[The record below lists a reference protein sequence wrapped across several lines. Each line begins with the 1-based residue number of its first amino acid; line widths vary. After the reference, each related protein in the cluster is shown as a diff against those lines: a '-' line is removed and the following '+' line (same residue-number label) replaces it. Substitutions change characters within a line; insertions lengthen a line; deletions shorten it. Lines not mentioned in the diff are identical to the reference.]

1 MNEKV
6 LHTLEY
12 DKIIDMLT
20 EQASSP
26 LGKAKC
32 AKILPLND
40 LKRIEHLQEET
51 EDAVSRVLRLGRIS
65 FTGVKD
71 LYYGIH
77 SLTLGVALSQS
88 ELLNI
93 AGLCECSARVR
104 KYGEKPSEDEKDDSL
119 TGFFE
124 RIEPLTALE
133 KEIRR
138 CIVSEEE
145 IADDASSE
153 LKKIRR
159 AQVNC
164 GEKIHTQLNK
174 MVSTTYRTYLQDAV
188 ITMRN
193 NRYCIPVKSEY
204 KSQVSGM
211 VHDQSKAGS
220 TFFIE
225 PAQIVELNNELQEL
239 ELKEKEEI
247 EKILAGLSALAAEHA
262 DELKT
267 NLDTCATLDFIFAKA
282 NLALKMNASR
292 PAFNK
297 DGIIDMKKARHPLID
312 ARKIVPIN
320 IKLGDG
326 YDLLIVTGPNT
337 GGKTVSLKTTG
348 LLSLMGQAGLHIPA
362 GSGSMLSVFNEIFAD
377 IGDEQSIEQSLS
389 TFSAH
394 MTNIVSILN
403 KANEKS
409 LCLFDELCS
418 GTDPTEGAALAIA
431 ILKNL
436 KDRGTK
442 VMATTHYSEL
452 KVFALSSP
460 FVENAC
466 CEFDVETLSPTY
478 RLLIGIPGKS
488 NAFAISSK
496 LGLSADIIEQAGSEL
511 TETQESFEDLLK
523 NLEESRV
530 AIEKSRIEAEN
541 YRKEVEELQK
551 RIDEKSN
558 KLEETR
564 KQILKEA
571 NEEAREILEEAKET
585 ADRAIRDINKNSSV
599 KEMEISRSKL
609 RDNISKRNEAL
620 RMEKKTE
627 VHKELTAKDISVGD
641 SVRIVSMG
649 LKGTITTM
657 PDAKGNLSVMC
668 GIINTKANIKDIVL
682 EETEPEGIASAKRT
696 YYGAGLS
703 KASSISPEL
712 NIIGKKADEAI
723 PILEKYI
730 DDAYISHLSS
740 VRIVHGKGSGVLRDI
755 VRNHV
760 RNLKYVKSYR
770 AGEYGEGDAGVTIV
784 EFK

>member
-247 EKILAGLSALAAEHA
+247 EKILAGLSALAAEYA

-682 EETEPEGIASAKRT
+682 EETEPEGIASARRT

-723 PILEKYI
+723 PILEKYL

>member
-32 AKILPLND
+32 TKILPLND

-723 PILEKYI
+723 PILEKYL